1 MRATGKPNQPM
12 NAELVNQAL
21 LKVPNPDV
29 LVNLISQRIRQLT
42 AVGGAASR
50 ALVRDVGN
58 LGPADIAL
66 REIIEDKMNF
76 EMPKIVELIP
86 PTGKNRK
93 RPQDWAK
100 G

>member
-1 MRATGKPNQPM
+1 M

-66 REIIEDKMNF
+66 REIIEDKIGF
-76 EMPKIVELIP
+76 EMPEIVKLTR
-86 PTGKNRK
+86 PTARNGK
-93 RPQDWAK
+93 RPQGWLKLPAAMNK
-100 G
+100 MAA